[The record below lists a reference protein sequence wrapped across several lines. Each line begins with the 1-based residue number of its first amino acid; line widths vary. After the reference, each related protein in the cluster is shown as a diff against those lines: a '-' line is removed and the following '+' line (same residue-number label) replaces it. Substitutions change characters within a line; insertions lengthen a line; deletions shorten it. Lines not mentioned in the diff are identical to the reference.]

1 MKRVMDVLFRN
12 FAMLEPRNGALRSGY
27 QLLVRG
33 RHIAELGQGVI
44 DAAGA
49 RVVDLGGRTLM
60 PGLIDCHVHI
70 MVPAMGGRISAYPE
84 VLPSFQAAVAGDVLR
99 DILMRGFT
107 TVRDAA
113 GADAGHREA
122 VEQGLFTG
130 PRLFV
135 CGRAISQTGG
145 HGDARSPADLAS
157 PCACVHLVGGLCRIA
172 DGVTEVRQAVR
183 DEIRL
188 GADQIKVMAG
198 GGVASPADP
207 IDQLQYSDDEL
218 AAAVDEAGRS
228 HTYVLVHAYT
238 AEAIKRSV
246 RAGARTIE
254 HGNMIDE
261 EAAAMMARAGAF
273 LVPTLV
279 TYRAHERL
287 GDAIPRAPGEMEK
300 IRTVLEAGVRS
311 LEIAQRAGVKMAFGT
326 DCFRTKTEFQTE
338 EFLIRAEVLDAA
350 DVIRGA
356 TTVAAEVLRMEGL
369 LGTLAPGAFADLIAI
384 DGDPLGDLGLFQDE
398 GAHIPVI
405 MKDGR
410 FYKNAI
416 EA

>member
-1 MKRVMDVLFRN
+1 MDVLFRN

-218 AAAVDEAGRS
+218 AAAAAAVDEAGRS

>member
-1 MKRVMDVLFRN
+1 MDVLFRN
-12 FAMLEPRNGALRSGY
+12 FEMLEPRDGALRSGY

-33 RHIAELGQGVI
+33 RHIAELSKGAI
-44 DAAGA
+44 DEAGA

-70 MVPAMGGRISAYPE
+70 LVPAMGGRISAYAE
-84 VLPSFQAAVAGDVLR
+84 VLPSFQAAVAGEVLR
-99 DILMRGFT
+99 AILMRGFT

-122 VEQGLFTG
+122 VERGLFTG

-145 HGDARSPADLAS
+145 HGDARSRADLAS
-157 PCACVHLVGGLCRIA
+157 PCACVHLVGGLCRVA
-172 DGVTEVRQAVR
+172 DGVAEVRQAVR

-198 GGVASPADP
+198 GGVASAADP
-207 IDQLQYSDDEL
+207 IDQLQYSDEEL

-228 HTYVLVHAYT
+228 HTYVLAHAYT
-238 AEAIKRSV
+238 AEAVKRSI
-246 RAGARTIE
+246 RAGVRSIE
-254 HGNMIDE
+254 HGNLIDE
-261 EAAAMMARAGAF
+261 EAAAMIARAGAF

-279 TYRAHERL
+279 TYRAHQRV
-287 GDAIPRAPGEMEK
+287 GNAIPRSPGEMEK
-300 IRTVLEAGVRS
+300 IETVMEGGLRS
-311 LEIAQRAGVKMAFGT
+311 LEIAAGAGVKMAFGT
-326 DCFRTKTEFQTE
+326 DCFRTRTEFQTE
-338 EFLIRAEVLDAA
+338 EFLIRAEVLEPAE
-350 DVIRGA
+350 VIRSA
-356 TTVAAEVLRMEGL
+356 TTVAAEVLRMEGR
-369 LGTLAPGAFADLIAI
+369 LGTMAPGALADLIAV

-398 GAHIPVI
+398 GAHIPMI
-405 MKDGR
+405 MKDGQ
-410 FYKNAI
+410 FYKNTL

>member
-1 MKRVMDVLFRN
+1 MTDILFRN
-12 FAMLEPRNGALRSGY
+12 FAMLEPRAGALQSGY

-33 RHIAELGQGVI
+33 QHIAELRPGAI
-44 DAAGA
+44 NEAGA

-70 MVPAMGGRISAYPE
+70 MVPAMGGRISAYPN

-99 DILMRGFT
+99 GILMRGFT

-145 HGDARSPADLAS
+145 HGDARSRADLSS

-188 GADQIKVMAG
+188 GADQIKVMTG
-198 GGVASPADP
+198 GGVASAADP
-207 IDQLQYSDDEL
+207 IDQLQYSDAEL

-228 HTYVLVHAYT
+228 HSYVLVHAYT
-238 AEAIKRSV
+238 ADAIKRSIHAGV
-246 RAGARTIE
+246 RSIE

-261 EAAAMMARAGAF
+261 EAAAMMVRAGAF
-273 LVPTLV
+273 LVPTLI
-279 TYRAHERL
+279 TYRAHQRL

-311 LEIAQRAGVKMAFGT
+311 LEIAARAGVKMAFGT
-326 DCFRTKTEFQTE
+326 DCFRTRTEFQTE
-338 EFLIRAEVLDAA
+338 EFLVRAEVLKAA
-350 DVIRGA
+350 DIIRSA
-356 TTVAAEVLRMEGL
+356 TTVAAEVLRMEGR
-369 LGTLAPGAFADLIAI
+369 LGTLAPGALADLIAV

-398 GAHIPVI
+398 GAHIPMI
-405 MKDGR
+405 MKDGQ
-410 FYKNAI
+410 FYKNTL

>member
-1 MKRVMDVLFRN
+1 VTDILLRN
-12 FAMLEPRNGALRSGY
+12 FAMLEPRDGVLRSGY

-33 RHIAELGQGVI
+33 RHIAEVRQGVI
-44 DAAGA
+44 DEAGT

-70 MVPAMGGRISAYPE
+70 MVPAMGGRISAYPD

-99 DILMRGFT
+99 GILMRGFT

-145 HGDARSPADLAS
+145 HGDARSRADLVS

-172 DGVTEVRQAVR
+172 DGVTEVRKAVR

-198 GGVASPADP
+198 GGVASAADP
-207 IDQLQYSDDEL
+207 IDQLQYSDEEL

-238 AEAIKRSV
+238 ADAIKRSIHAGV
-246 RAGARTIE
+246 RSIE

-261 EAAAMMARAGAF
+261 EAAALMARAGAF
-273 LVPTLV
+273 LVPTLI
-279 TYRAHERL
+279 TYRAHQRL
-287 GDAIPRAPGEMEK
+287 GDAIPRADGEMEK
-300 IRTVLEAGVRS
+300 IGTVLEAGVRS
-311 LEIAQRAGVKMAFGT
+311 LEIADRAGVKMAFGT
-326 DCFRTKTEFQTE
+326 DCFRTRTEFQTE
-338 EFLIRAEVLDAA
+338 EFLVRAEVLKAA
-350 DVIRGA
+350 DIIRSA
-356 TTVAAEVLRMEGL
+356 TTVAAEVLRMEGR
-369 LGTLAPGAFADLIAI
+369 LGTLAPGAIADLIAV
-384 DGDPLGDLGLFQDE
+384 DGNPLDDLGLFQDE
-398 GAHIPVI
+398 GAHIPII

-410 FYKNAI
+410 IYKNTL
-416 EA
+416 ET

>member
-1 MKRVMDVLFRN
+1 MTDILFRN
-12 FAMLEPRNGALRSGY
+12 FAMLEPRDGALQSGY

-33 RHIAELGQGVI
+33 QHIAELRPGAI
-44 DAAGA
+44 DDAGA

-70 MVPAMGGRISAYPE
+70 MVPAMGGRISAYPN

-99 DILMRGFT
+99 GILMRGFT

-145 HGDARSPADLAS
+145 HGDARSRADLSS

-198 GGVASPADP
+198 GGVASAADP

-228 HTYVLVHAYT
+228 QTYVLVHAYT
-238 AEAIKRSV
+238 ADAIKRSILAGV
-246 RAGARTIE
+246 RSIE

-261 EAAAMMARAGAF
+261 EAAAMMVRAGAF
-273 LVPTLV
+273 LVPTLI
-279 TYRAHERL
+279 TYRAHQRL

-300 IRTVLEAGVRS
+300 IRSVLEAGVRS
-311 LEIAQRAGVKMAFGT
+311 LEIAAHAGVKMAFGT
-326 DCFRTKTEFQTE
+326 DCFRTRTEFQTE
-338 EFLIRAEVLDAA
+338 EFLVRAEVLKAA
-350 DVIRGA
+350 DIIRSA
-356 TTVAAEVLRMEGL
+356 TTVAAEVLRMEGR
-369 LGTLAPGAFADLIAI
+369 LGTLAPGALADLIAV

-398 GAHIPVI
+398 GAHIPMI
-405 MKDGR
+405 MKDGQ
-410 FYKNAI
+410 FYKNTL

>member
-1 MKRVMDVLFRN
+1 
-12 FAMLEPRNGALRSGY
+12 
-27 QLLVRG
+27 
-33 RHIAELGQGVI
+33 
-44 DAAGA
+44 
-49 RVVDLGGRTLM
+49 M

-218 AAAVDEAGRS
+218 AAAAVDEAGRS

-279 TYRAHERL
+279 TYGPTNVWATPSRARQARWKRSAPSSRPACARWKL
-287 GDAIPRAPGEMEK
+287 PSAPASRWPSAPTASAPRPSS
-300 IRTVLEAGVRS
+300 RPRS
-311 LEIAQRAGVKMAFGT
+311 S
-326 DCFRTKTEFQTE
+326 
-338 EFLIRAEVLDAA
+338 
-350 DVIRGA
+350 
-356 TTVAAEVLRMEGL
+356 
-369 LGTLAPGAFADLIAI
+369 
-384 DGDPLGDLGLFQDE
+384 
-398 GAHIPVI
+398 
-405 MKDGR
+405 
-410 FYKNAI
+410 
-416 EA
+416 